1 MSHSTNSNNS
11 LLLTSEVRCIRTAR
25 CSLKVVVPCVVGICT
40 IRFSIFVSQ
49 CTYSCLHFQN
59 LHLYNSPQFNPRTQ
73 HAFAQEQEL
82 TTTATVHHC
91 FAVAPTPGSNC
102 SYPPANGQR
111 NVTKQIGRPGA
122 TVCGGER
129 DARHLPG
136 GSLEGEPAGSKR
148 PTASLFRTKIFWYG
162 KLR

>member
-59 LHLYNSPQFNPRTQ
+59 LHLYNSPQFNPRIQ
-73 HAFAQEQEL
+73 HAFAQDSR
-82 TTTATVHHC
+82 VNHHC

-111 NVTKQIGRPGA
+111 NATKQIGLPGA
-122 TVCGGER
+122 TVCRGEG

-136 GSLEGEPAGSKR
+136 GSLEAEPAGPKR
-148 PTASLFRTKIFWYG
+148 PNASPFRLNIFWYG
-162 KLR
+162 